1 MFKTKKGNFLKKE
14 VNWLESSEV
23 SRLSIDSLGLTSL
36 EKVKQVKWV
45 DSSRLV
51 SHSLHFTHL
60 KKWIQVSKMTQVDS
74 SEDLF
79 LAIHSLSRRLHSANF
94 NRLKP
99 LIYCYG
105 FIYVWRINSA
115 WQWSWQ
121 KSSVSEVSF

>member
-1 MFKTKKGNFLKKE
+1 MLLMQRKALKLNKNCLKLKRAIFLKKE

-60 KKWIQVSKMTQVDS
+60 KKWIQVSKMTQVD
-74 SEDLF
+74 D
-79 LAIHSLSRRLHSANF
+79 
-94 NRLKP
+94 
-99 LIYCYG
+99 
-105 FIYVWRINSA
+105 
-115 WQWSWQ
+115 
-121 KSSVSEVSF
+121 